1 MSFLFLPIMEGKPR
15 YLSVPIA
22 MLICKYLSYTIF
34 LEWTEM
40 DNLDAVT
47 WSPHMVVID
56 LEFNGNLT
64 ACVNSFSSSISSSRP
79 ILVSRA
85 PRKLNDL
92 LHKEESEFKPSFH
105 QYLKTMESSSKAIT
119 MECAYEEFDPCV
131 PQFDF

>member
-1 MSFLFLPIMEGKPR
+1 MYLNMSFLFLPIMEGKPR

-22 MLICKYLSYTIF
+22 MLICKYLRYTIF

-79 ILVSRA
+79 ILISRA

-119 MECAYEEFDPCV
+119 MECAYCNSPIFS
-131 PQFDF
+131 